1 VRVRLLGGF
10 SVDVDGREVD
20 ALAWRPRRAKALVKL
35 LALSPGGS
43 LTRNELAALLWPDR
57 EPRAA
62 ANLLHHAIHAAR
74 RALDATGA
82 GAGAAIGTAGA
93 VVTLRAE
100 IDVDAFAAAAA
111 GARARPEPAAYEHAL
126 DLYGGE
132 LLPDDR
138 GESWTAEGRDAATA
152 LHTALCLELADL
164 RGAGAGGAATLRR
177 ALAADPLAEPVHRA
191 LMRLYARSGRRQR
204 ALAQYQLLRQALV
217 AARGVEPDRQT
228 RALYQALL
236 PRAPALRAAV
246 ELPVAATSF
255 VGRERERAELA
266 ELLARERVV
275 TVVGP
280 GGAGKTRLALETVAG
295 LAASAPDG
303 VWLVELAGLADGELV
318 AQAAAIAT
326 GAPLPAHRPA
336 QEALA
341 AHLGDRDA
349 IVVLD
354 GCDHVAEACARLAED
369 LVAAGPRV
377 RVLST
382 SREPLRCAGEATW
395 RVPAMAQT
403 PELFAQRAAT
413 ARSGFAV
420 TDADAAVVDHICR
433 QLHGMPLAVELAGAR
448 AATLS
453 LDQIAAGLRDRVGAV
468 ARTRADVMAATIEWS
483 HEQLSGEERVLLRRL
498 SVFAGGFELG
508 AAQEVCPGGAILRR
522 RIGDLLAR
530 LSDRALVVAQGG
542 RFRLLEPI
550 RRFATAAL
558 ASAGERDTVRVRHL
572 DWCLLMAEEHDPLA
586 GGRRAARGLEVEMDN
601 LRAALSFAVRR
612 DPQTALLLATR
623 LRGVWADRGYV
634 AEGRRWLDAGLAAAG
649 EPTPLRSE
657 ALLASA
663 TLSLRGGDAGEC
675 LRRLKPALDGHR
687 ALGDDAAAARAL
699 HRHALL
705 VHGAGGADAESLL
718 ADALELARRGGDP
731 RLLAVLTHTCA
742 LVAWSHADTDRAR
755 RRLLDALDLLERAPD
770 DDVPFFDGTTFGLC
784 VLDEGA
790 DGRPRLLWEENVLLY
805 DRFPREQATAY
816 ALNNLAWVAR
826 CEREPVRAR
835 AVLDEALARFRS
847 RWDRPGEAL
856 TLTHLGN
863 LSRSVGE
870 PDAGRLHLDKAL
882 ALRQRLSDRRGVV
895 TTTMALGM
903 LAMSADHVDEGRRL
917 LGEALAR
924 AEAVD
929 DLPAMA
935 GVQTNWAVAEERLD
949 ELARAA
955 RLYEDGGALWRVQGL
970 GRPEGW
976 AQLALH
982 EVWAARGEDV
992 AAHRALQTARTL
1004 LATDERGGSYAQALR
1019 GGGGGRAQ
1027 PAA

>member
-1 VRVRLLGGF
+1 
-10 SVDVDGREVD
+10 VDGREVD
-20 ALAWRPRRAKALVKL
+20 ALAWRLRRAQALVKL
-35 LALSPGGS
+35 LALSPGTS
-43 LTRNELAALLWPDR
+43 RTRDELAGLLSPDR

-62 ANLLHHAIHAAR
+62 GNLVHQATHAAR
-74 RALDATGA
+74 RALDATGP
-82 GAGAAIGTAGA
+82 GASAAIEVAAG
-93 VVTLRAE
+93 VVTLHAQV
-100 IDVDAFAAAAA
+100 DVDVFAAAAA
-111 GARARPEPAAYEHAL
+111 DARALPEPASYERAL

-138 GESWTAEGRDAATA
+138 AEPWTHEPRDAAAA
-152 LHTALCLELADL
+152 LHSALCLELADL
-164 RGAGAGGAATLRR
+164 RGVGAGADAALRR

-217 AARGVEPDRQT
+217 ASRGAEPDRQT

-236 PRAPALRAAV
+236 PRAPATRAAV
-246 ELPVAATSF
+246 ELPVAPTSF
-255 VGRERERAELA
+255 VGRDRERAELTA
-266 ELLARERVV
+266 LLARERLV
-275 TVVGP
+275 TLVGP
-280 GGAGKTRLALETVAG
+280 GGAGKTRLAVETVAG
-295 LAASAPDG
+295 LEASAPDG
-303 VWLVELAGLADGELV
+303 VWLVELAGLAGGELV
-318 AQAAAIAT
+318 AQTAAIAV

-341 AHLGDRDA
+341 AHLGERDA

-354 GCDHVAEACARLAED
+354 GCEHVTEACASLAED
-369 LVAAGPRV
+369 LVAAGPDV

-382 SREPLRCAGEATW
+382 SREPLRCAGEAMS

-403 PELFAQRAAT
+403 PELFAERAAT
-413 ARSGFAV
+413 ARRGFAV
-420 TDADAAVVDHICR
+420 TDADAAVVGDICR
-433 QLHGMPLAVELAGAR
+433 QLHGMPLAVELVAAR
-448 AATLS
+448 TATLS
-453 LDQIAAGLRDRVGAV
+453 LDQIAASLRDRVGAV

-498 SVFAGGFELG
+498 AVFAGGFELA
-508 AAQEVCPGGAILRR
+508 AAQEVCAGGAIVRR
-522 RIGDLLAR
+522 RIGDLLSR
-530 LSDRALVVAQGG
+530 LSDRALVVAQSG

-558 ASAGERDTVRVRHL
+558 TSAGERDTVRVRHL
-572 DWCLLMAEEHDPLA
+572 DWCLLLAGEHDPPA
-586 GGRRAARGLEVEMDN
+586 GGRRTARALEVEMDD
-601 LRAALSFAVRR
+601 LRAALSFAVLR

-649 EPTPLRSE
+649 ESTPLRSE

-675 LRRLKPALDGHR
+675 LRRLRPALEGHR
-687 ALGDDAAAARAL
+687 DLGDDDATARAL

-705 VHGAGGADAESLL
+705 VHGAGGDDAERLL
-718 ADALELARRGGDP
+718 HDALELAHRGGDP
-731 RLLAVLTHTCA
+731 RLLAVLTHACA
-742 LVAWSHADTDRAR
+742 LMAWSHADTEGAR

-770 DDVPFFDGTTFGLC
+770 DDVAFFDGTTFGLC
-784 VLDEGA
+784 VLAEGG
-790 DGRPRLLWEENVLLY
+790 DGRPRLLWEEHVLLY

-816 ALNNLAWVAR
+816 ALNNLAWIAR
-826 CEREPVRAR
+826 CEGEPVRAR
-835 AVLDEALARFRS
+835 AALDDALARFRS

-863 LSRSVGE
+863 FSRSAGD
-870 PDAGRLHLDKAL
+870 PDAGRLHLAKAL

-903 LAMSADHVDEGRRL
+903 LAMSADRVEEGRRL

-955 RLYEDGGALWRVQGL
+955 RLYEDGGALWRVQGQ
-970 GRPEGW
+970 GRAEGW
-976 AQLALH
+976 ARLALH
-982 EVWAARGEDV
+982 DVWAARGEDV
-992 AAHRALQTARTL
+992 AAHRALQAARTL
-1004 LATDERGGSYAQALR
+1004 LADDERGRGYAQAPNA
-1019 GGGGGRAQ
+1019 GGGRAQ